1 MSARPS
7 LVQPIKIARAY
18 DQLAGLLRERI
29 TSGDLRVGDRLPSES
44 ALAEQAGV
52 SRSTVREA
60 LRILEQGGLVERAS
74 PRIMV
79 VADRSEG
86 PGFREL
92 RSALRQHNVTFHH
105 LHEAMMTLD
114 PELTRFAAQRADRSE
129 GPGFR
134 ELRSALRQ
142 HNVTFH
148 HLHEA
153 MMTLDPELTRFAAQR
168 ADRSDVKEL
177 NEALEAQEE
186 HLGHLAEW
194 SRLDVEFHSM
204 LAEIAANP
212 ALVIAREP
220 ISQLL
225 MPALYRFMDTR
236 DMAEHATK
244 YHRRIVEEIEVR
256 DPDTAAA
263 VMRRHIN
270 DWRTAWERRG
280 LDLHQEII
288 DFSSTDGG
296 EPHSVEPTGSNEEER
311 WDSSRAPRRSPV

>member
-79 VADRSEG
+79 VADRSED

-92 RSALRQHNVTFHH
+92 RRV
-105 LHEAMMTLD
+105 
-114 PELTRFAAQRADRSE
+114 
-129 GPGFR
+129 
-134 ELRSALRQ
+134 LRQ

-288 DFSSTDGG
+288 DLSSTGDG
-296 EPHSVEPTGSNEEER
+296 EPHTFEPTGSNEEER

>member
-1 MSARPS
+1 MSAEPS

-18 DQLAGLLRERI
+18 EQLAGLLRERI
-29 TSGDLRVGDRLPSES
+29 TSGDLRVGDRLPSET

-79 VADRSEG
+79 VADRSED
-86 PGFREL
+86 PGFRE
-92 RSALRQHNVTFHH
+92 LRQHNVTFHH

-114 PELTRFAAQRADRSE
+114 PELTRFAA
-129 GPGFR
+129 
-134 ELRSALRQ
+134 
-142 HNVTFH
+142 
-148 HLHEA
+148 
-153 MMTLDPELTRFAAQR
+153 MR
-168 ADRSDVKEL
+168 ADRSDLAEL
-177 NEALEAQEE
+177 NASMDAQEK

-204 LAEIAANP
+204 LAEISANP
-212 ALVIAREP
+212 ALIIAREP

-236 DMAEHATK
+236 EMAEHATR

-280 LDLHQEII
+280 LDLHQEIF
-288 DFSSTDGG
+288 DLSSTSDSD
-296 EPHSVEPTGSNEEER
+296 PHKVESNGQSPKNGQSQEEER
-311 WDSSRAPRRSPV
+311 WDSSRTPRRSPA

>member
-1 MSARPS
+1 MNNGH

-18 DQLAGLLRERI
+18 EQLAALLRERI
-29 TSGDLRVGDRLPSES
+29 TSGDLREGDRLPSET
-44 ALAEQAGV
+44 ALAKQAGV

-60 LRILEQGGLVERAS
+60 LRILEQSGLVERAS

-79 VADRSEG
+79 V
-86 PGFREL
+86 
-92 RSALRQHNVTFHH
+92 
-105 LHEAMMTLD
+105 
-114 PELTRFAAQRADRSE
+114 ADRSE

>member
-1 MSARPS
+1 MSEPSS

-18 DQLAGLLRERI
+18 EQLAGLLRERI
-29 TSGDLRVGDRLPSES
+29 TNGDLRVGDRLPSES

-92 RSALRQHNVTFHH
+92 RRALGQHNVTFHH

-114 PELTRFAAQRADRSE
+114 PELTRFAA
-129 GPGFR
+129 
-134 ELRSALRQ
+134 
-142 HNVTFH
+142 
-148 HLHEA
+148 
-153 MMTLDPELTRFAAQR
+153 MR
-168 ADRSDVKEL
+168 ADRSDLKEL
-177 NEALEAQEE
+177 NEALVEQEE

-204 LAEIAANP
+204 LAEISANP

-280 LDLHQEII
+280 LDLHQEIL
-288 DFSSTDGG
+288 DLSSTADP
-296 EPHSVEPTGSNEEER
+296 EPHTVESRDPNEEER
-311 WDSSRAPRRSPV
+311 WDSSRAPRRSPA

>member
-1 MSARPS
+1 MSARSS

-92 RSALRQHNVTFHH
+92 RSALRQHNITFHH

-114 PELTRFAAQRADRSE
+114 PELTRFAA
-129 GPGFR
+129 
-134 ELRSALRQ
+134 
-142 HNVTFH
+142 
-148 HLHEA
+148 
-153 MMTLDPELTRFAAQR
+153 MR
-168 ADRSDVKEL
+168 ADRSDLKEL
-177 NEALEAQEE
+177 KDAMAAQEA
-186 HLGHLAEW
+186 HLDHLAEW

-204 LAEIAANP
+204 LAEISANP
-212 ALVIAREP
+212 ALIIAREP

-288 DFSSTDGG
+288 DLSSTDGG

>member
-79 VADRSEG
+79 V
-86 PGFREL
+86 
-92 RSALRQHNVTFHH
+92 
-105 LHEAMMTLD
+105 
-114 PELTRFAAQRADRSE
+114 ADRSE

>member
-79 VADRSEG
+79 VADRSED
-86 PGFREL
+86 PDFREL
-92 RSALRQHNVTFHH
+92 RR
-105 LHEAMMTLD
+105 
-114 PELTRFAAQRADRSE
+114 
-129 GPGFR
+129 
-134 ELRSALRQ
+134 ALRQ

-220 ISQLL
+220 ISQVL

-288 DFSSTDGG
+288 DLSSTGEG
-296 EPHSVEPTGSNEEER
+296 EPHTVEPTGSNEEER

>member
-1 MSARPS
+1 

-79 VADRSEG
+79 VADRSE
-86 PGFREL
+86 
-92 RSALRQHNVTFHH
+92 
-105 LHEAMMTLD
+105 D
-114 PELTRFAAQRADRSE
+114 
-129 GPGFR
+129 PGFR

-288 DFSSTDGG
+288 DLSSTDGG

>member
-1 MSARPS
+1 MSTRPS

-18 DQLAGLLRERI
+18 EQLAALLRERI

-60 LRILEQGGLVERAS
+60 LRILEQGGLVERSS

-79 VADRSEG
+79 VADRSED

-92 RSALRQHNVTFHH
+92 RRALRQHNVTFHH
-105 LHEAMMTLD
+105 LHEAMMVLD
-114 PELTRFAAQRADRSE
+114 PELTRFAAI
-129 GPGFR
+129 
-134 ELRSALRQ
+134 
-142 HNVTFH
+142 
-148 HLHEA
+148 
-153 MMTLDPELTRFAAQR
+153 R
-168 ADRSDVKEL
+168 ADRSDIKEL
-177 NEALEAQEE
+177 NQALAAQEE

-204 LAEIAANP
+204 LAEISANP
-212 ALVIAREP
+212 ALIIAREP
-220 ISQLL
+220 VSQVLI
-225 MPALYRFMDTR
+225 PALYRFMDTQE
-236 DMAEHATK
+236 MAEYATK

-270 DWRTAWERRG
+270 DWRTAWEKRG
-280 LDLHQEII
+280 LDLHQEILDLSHPTDSEPNTVI
-288 DFSSTDGG
+288 STD
-296 EPHSVEPTGSNEEER
+296 PHEEEEK
-311 WDSSRAPRRSPV
+311 WDSSRAPRRSPASSMPSASPDS

>member
-1 MSARPS
+1 MSGRPS

-18 DQLAGLLRERI
+18 EQLAGLLRERI

-79 VADRSEG
+79 VADRSED

-92 RSALRQHNVTFHH
+92 RRALRQHNVTFHH
-105 LHEAMMTLD
+105 LHEAMMVLD
-114 PELTRFAAQRADRSE
+114 PELTRFAA
-129 GPGFR
+129 
-134 ELRSALRQ
+134 
-142 HNVTFH
+142 
-148 HLHEA
+148 
-153 MMTLDPELTRFAAQR
+153 MR
-168 ADRSDVKEL
+168 ADRSDIKEL
-177 NEALEAQEE
+177 NQALAAQEE

-204 LAEIAANP
+204 LAEISANP
-212 ALVIAREP
+212 ALIIAREP
-220 ISQLL
+220 VSQVLI
-225 MPALYRFMDTR
+225 PALYRFMDTR
-236 DMAEHATK
+236 EMAEYATK

-270 DWRTAWERRG
+270 DWRTAWEKRG
-280 LDLHQEII
+280 LDLHQEILDLSYTSDSEPNTVI
-288 DFSSTDGG
+288 ST
-296 EPHSVEPTGSNEEER
+296 
-311 WDSSRAPRRSPV
+311 AP

>member
-1 MSARPS
+1 MSVQPS

-18 DQLAGLLRERI
+18 EQLAGLLRERI

-79 VADRSEG
+79 VADRSED

-92 RSALRQHNVTFHH
+92 RKALRQHNVTFHH

-114 PELTRFAAQRADRSE
+114 PELTRFAAI
-129 GPGFR
+129 
-134 ELRSALRQ
+134 
-142 HNVTFH
+142 
-148 HLHEA
+148 
-153 MMTLDPELTRFAAQR
+153 R
-168 ADRSDVKEL
+168 ADRSDLNEL
-177 NEALEAQEE
+177 NEALATQEK
-186 HLGHLAEW
+186 HLDHMAEW

-204 LAEIAANP
+204 LAEISANP

-288 DFSSTDGG
+288 DLSSTDGG